1 MYRKVVFY
9 KDYCLNF
16 IDEQSEKVRLK
27 FFWTIRL
34 IERIERV
41 PEIYLKH
48 IEETEGLY
56 EMRVHVGNDAIR
68 IFCFFDKGQ
77 LVIIINGFKKK
88 SQKTPAK
95 EIELALKIK
104 KDYETEQEFN
114 DGR

>member
-56 EMRVHVGNDAIR
+56 EIRVHVGNESIR
-68 IFCFFDKGQ
+68 IFCFFDKGR
-77 LVIIINGFKKK
+77 LVIVINGFKKSRK
-88 SQKTPAK
+88 KHRQKR
-95 EIELALKIK
+95 L
-104 KDYETEQEFN
+104 N
-114 DGR
+114 